1 MRRRKFGICLVA
13 TLLSSWL
20 VTSAAAQ
27 EVETVESGSDAQA
40 SGGFDFAPAPADY
53 SRTDSY
59 REGAWMWGMSADQ
72 LLLGGSTSVS
82 GDAGDK
88 TINYELIN
96 GHSRNK
102 VFFSRIIVGIGWG
115 VLLVLV
121 FNVIPLVY
129 LSLINGWGDETSMRD
144 VVLRS
149 ALAFFPIIRISTFSM
164 LVATVARSKGKGLGY
179 GYTIIMFWSLI
190 LSILDEFG
198 IKTNYLGAEY
208 DLMYLFVSEKTR
220 NVVIGGKSVT
230 IFDTAVSGDSM
241 TKLII
246 VSLALSLVYII
257 VGFIYFKKTDRD

>member
-1 MRRRKFGICLVA
+1 MLNIIKSQNYTFRRSKGTWITIASMLIIPLFIIMLICRFEDTKFSDFTPSFYYGSQTMAEVA
-13 TLLSSWL
+13 FIFLLCSMILSC
-20 VTSAAAQ
+20 TAA
-27 EVETVESGSDAQA
+27 G
-40 SGGFDFAPAPADY
+40 
-53 SRTDSY
+53 
-59 REGAWMWGMSADQ
+59 
-72 LLLGGSTSVS
+72 

-115 VLLVLV
+115 VLFVLV

-164 LVATVARSKGKGLGY
+164 LIATVARSKGKGLGY